1 MSALSRE
8 PVSGF
13 LVGSAEQN
21 ETSNLCHQNHSDLW
35 DNDSKI
41 HLYVYS
47 QWETNTLFFSQFQ
60 FGREMFLSAS
70 FRPAPFFNSAVTRF
84 LVSHTDAITIIL
96 VKFFHFRYIKER
108 GIWLSWPMRSLKQIN
123 MDMVKSRVFSK
134 EIRRLL
140 SWSGL
145 RRVELCTCKQS
156 SVPCQTNKLKTR
168 QNLLFCK
175 LV

>member
-1 MSALSRE
+1 MAALSRE

-108 GIWLSWPMRSLKQIN
+108 GICLSWPMRSLKQITWIWLN
-123 MDMVKSRVFSK
+123 LEFLARKVGDCCDKVAWGEWSYALANRVQF
-134 EIRRLL
+134 LA
-140 SWSGL
+140 
-145 RRVELCTCKQS
+145 KQTS
-156 SVPCQTNKLKTR
+156 LK
-168 QNLLFCK
+168 QDKICCSAN
-175 LV
+175 